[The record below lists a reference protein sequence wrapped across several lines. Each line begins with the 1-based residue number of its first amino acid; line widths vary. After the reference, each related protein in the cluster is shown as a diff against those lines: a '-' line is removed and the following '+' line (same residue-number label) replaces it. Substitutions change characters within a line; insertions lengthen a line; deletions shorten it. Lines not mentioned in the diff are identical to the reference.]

1 MGVEIDAASFRD
13 EALERDALARIS
25 LAESSALL
33 ERFSTLVRESGSGD
47 EKTAAEYIVSRLH
60 AHGIS
65 AEVHDPE
72 LFLSVPRRSEL
83 WIKGAD
89 GESLIRSR
97 TPAFSLSTHGAEVVG
112 EIVYVPSKYAS
123 GTGTV
128 FDMADA
134 AKGGGGDA
142 DPVSGRI
149 VLTEGFSTPAT
160 VQGFERRGAIA
171 QVFIHPGERIHAGIC
186 TTIWGAPTGESIA
199 RKPRVPVVCI
209 NHADGERLIAAS
221 QAGAVRVGL
230 KTWLDEGW
238 MRCLLP
244 VVEIRG
250 RQDPDEFLLVHG
262 HYDSWDVGV
271 GDNATGDAVLL
282 ELARIFHGMRDRL
295 NRSIRIAWWPG
306 HSTGRY
312 AGSTWF
318 ADTFADE
325 LDEFCIAQ
333 INVDSP
339 GCAGA
344 TAYEEVMW
352 MAEAGAL
359 CGTAIADAVGVDAR
373 RLRPLRAGDYSFN
386 QVGLTGLYMLLSNIP
401 IEERRRRGYYA
412 VGGCG
417 GNIAWHTPFDTME
430 VADPA
435 IIERDLRVYL
445 TSILRIVNAPIYPFD
460 YTEAVD
466 EIAAAVHQ
474 YQEQEGV
481 PDLQPLAHDLQ
492 ALRSEIARWH
502 AEATTQ
508 VRRTND
514 PTVRRDINACLRRLA
529 RILVPINY
537 SRGERF
543 DHDPAVKP
551 GVVPRLESAL
561 QLATAS
567 ADMRPFI
574 QTGLV
579 RERNKLR
586 AMIRAARRE
595 LR

>member
-25 LAESSALL
+25 LAEPSALL

-60 AHGIS
+60 AHRMS

-89 GESLIRSR
+89 GEPLIRSR

-142 DPVSGRI
+142 DPVRGRI

-186 TTIWGAPTGESIA
+186 TTIWGAPTAESIA

-209 NHADGERLIAAS
+209 NHADGERLIAAL

-262 HYDSWDVGV
+262 HYDSWDVGI

-282 ELARIFHGMRDRL
+282 ELARIFYGIRDRL

-318 ADTFADE
+318 ADTFADD

-333 INVDSP
+333 INIDSP

-352 MAEAGAL
+352 MAEAGTL
-359 CGTAIADAVGVDAR
+359 CGTAIADAVGIGAR

-401 IEERRRRGYYA
+401 IEKRQRRGYYA

-445 TSILRIVNAPIYPFD
+445 TSILRIINAPIYPFD

-466 EIAAAVHQ
+466 EITVAVRH
-474 YQEQEGV
+474 YQGQPGV
-481 PDLQPLAHDLQ
+481 PDLQPLAHDLHV
-492 ALRSEIARWH
+492 LRGEIARWH
-502 AEATTQ
+502 AEATTH
-508 VRRTND
+508 VRRT
-514 PTVRRDINACLRRLA
+514 
-529 RILVPINY
+529 
-537 SRGERF
+537 ERS
-543 DHDPAVKP
+543 H
-551 GVVPRLESAL
+551 SA
-561 QLATAS
+561 
-567 ADMRPFI
+567 P
-574 QTGLV
+574 
-579 RERNKLR
+579 
-586 AMIRAARRE
+586 
-595 LR
+595 